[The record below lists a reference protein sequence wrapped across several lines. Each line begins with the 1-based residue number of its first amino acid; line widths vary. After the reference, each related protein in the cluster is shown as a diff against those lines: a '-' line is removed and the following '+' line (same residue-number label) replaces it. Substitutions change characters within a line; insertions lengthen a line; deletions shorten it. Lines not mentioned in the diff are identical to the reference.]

1 MEINSPALF
10 RADAAMYVRMSTES
24 QSYSTD
30 HQRAKI
36 RQYAIKKGLRI
47 VREYADE
54 GKSGLSLK
62 GRAGLQSL
70 IDDVQSGAA
79 PYSVVV
85 VYDVSRWGRFQD
97 VDEAAYHE
105 HTCRR
110 AGIAVVYCEEQFQDD
125 GSPLGSLL
133 KAIKRTMAAEYSREL
148 SEKVFSAQCRFIEM
162 GFKQGG
168 HAGYGLRRLAVTA
181 EGAPRRVLS
190 FNEAKGAVTDR
201 VLLILGPDH
210 EVAMVHRIYG
220 LYIHE
225 KLSEAAIARLLNV
238 EGIINELGRPWTQ
251 AMVNSILTNLKYIGS
266 LVFNRRSCKLSTRRK
281 HNDREEWIVNEGAI
295 ESLLSPAIFQQ
306 AQVERVRRNRRYDA
320 AELVS
325 LLQTCYAKHGNIT
338 SKIIAADPGMPDPQ
352 LFSRAFGSLV
362 LAYDCAALPR
372 TSLHRFVDTKRV
384 LEKHRRLI
392 IAELTAIAITSGSTV
407 TRAGS
412 PYISSRNSSPV
423 HLFLRSR

>member
-1 MEINSPALF
+1 MEQAMEISSPAIF

-24 QSYSTD
+24 QNYSTD

-110 AGIAVVYCEEQFQDD
+110 AGIVVVYCEEQFQDD

-168 HAGYGLRRLAVTA
+168 HAGYGLRRLA
-181 EGAPRRVLS
+181 
-190 FNEAKGAVTDR
+190 
-201 VLLILGPDH
+201 
-210 EVAMVHRIYG
+210 
-220 LYIHE
+220 
-225 KLSEAAIARLLNV
+225 
-238 EGIINELGRPWTQ
+238 
-251 AMVNSILTNLKYIGS
+251 
-266 LVFNRRSCKLSTRRK
+266 
-281 HNDREEWIVNEGAI
+281 
-295 ESLLSPAIFQQ
+295 
-306 AQVERVRRNRRYDA
+306 
-320 AELVS
+320 
-325 LLQTCYAKHGNIT
+325 CY
-338 SKIIAADPGMPDPQ
+338 
-352 LFSRAFGSLV
+352 R
-362 LAYDCAALPR
+362 
-372 TSLHRFVDTKRV
+372 
-384 LEKHRRLI
+384 
-392 IAELTAIAITSGSTV
+392 
-407 TRAGS
+407 
-412 PYISSRNSSPV
+412 
-423 HLFLRSR
+423 